1 MMAEQ
6 DYQNMLPI
14 GTLLQD
20 GKYRVVGY
28 LGSGGFGNTYEVE
41 HVTLHRHW
49 AVKEFFMQQV
59 NRREGTTVT
68 TNTEADR
75 ATFEMMREKFLK
87 EAQRMACMIDPHI
100 VEVTDFFEDNETA
113 YYVMKL
119 IDGKSLAAMMKDL
132 GRAFSEEE
140 VLVIVPQVLAA
151 LKTAHSQNVYHLD
164 LKPANIM
171 CNEDGYCWLIDFGAS
186 KQMTVTD
193 NRTKQIS
200 SLLCSTPGF
209 APAEQKSQNKKHIGP
224 WTDFYALGA
233 TIYFLLTGELPP
245 DAYDIEYDGEE
256 AFSFPAFVSEPMR
269 QLILWL
275 MQHNYRQRPQ
285 TIEEIEQR
293 LSAFAAPAAP
303 APQVNTPVAPNVSVD
318 TVLHRPDAAGQ
329 ALDKE
334 KEGDAK
340 KKAQEELE
348 ATYRKGCQLYDAG
361 KYKEAY
367 PLLLKTAEQGYVN
380 AQNDLGEMYF
390 HGLGV
395 EKNDSDAMTWYRKA
409 AEQGSAHA
417 QNKLGEMYHEGW
429 SFSDAT
435 KWYRKAAAQGYARA
449 QYNLGW
455 MYFHGYGVDQSDL
468 DAVKWYRK
476 AAEQGYAVAQFYLGE
491 IYEKGRG
498 VEQSDSEA
506 LKWYR
511 KAADRGYVRARK
523 KIPELER
530 KLQEEEEAKR
540 KAEEEA
546 KKKAQEEL
554 EATFRKGC
562 QLYDAGKYKEAFPL
576 LLKAAEQGNAKVQ
589 FRLGLMFRQ
598 GWGIDKSDSDAV
610 KWYRK
615 AADQGHADA
624 QCNLGFMYER
634 GLGVEKSY
642 SDAVKWYRK
651 AVDQGHARAQCNL
664 GLMYERGFGV
674 DKSFSDAVKWY
685 RKAADQ
691 GHAIAQCNLGFMYEN
706 GFGVDKNY
714 SDAVKWYQKAAE
726 QEYARAL
733 CNLGI
738 MYEKGRGVEKSDREA
753 LRWYKKAAEQG
764 DTRAQKK
771 VDELYEKHK
780 LWKLYKTLGLE

>member
-140 VLVIVPQVLAA
+140 VMVIVPQVLAA
-151 LKTAHSQNVYHLD
+151 LKTAHSQKVYHLD

-171 CNEDGYCWLIDFGAS
+171 CNEDGDCWLIDFGAS

-193 NRTKQIS
+193 NRTQQVS

-285 TIEEIEQR
+285 TIDEIEQR

-303 APQVNTPVAPNVSVD
+303 TPQANAPVTPNVSVD
-318 TVLHRPDAAGQ
+318 TVLLRMLPDKHLIRP
-329 ALDKE
+329 
-334 KEGDAK
+334 
-340 KKAQEELE
+340 
-348 ATYRKGCQLYDAG
+348 R
-361 KYKEAY
+361 
-367 PLLLKTAEQGYVN
+367 
-380 AQNDLGEMYF
+380 
-390 HGLGV
+390 
-395 EKNDSDAMTWYRKA
+395 
-409 AEQGSAHA
+409 
-417 QNKLGEMYHEGW
+417 
-429 SFSDAT
+429 
-435 KWYRKAAAQGYARA
+435 
-449 QYNLGW
+449 
-455 MYFHGYGVDQSDL
+455 
-468 DAVKWYRK
+468 
-476 AAEQGYAVAQFYLGE
+476 
-491 IYEKGRG
+491 
-498 VEQSDSEA
+498 
-506 LKWYR
+506 
-511 KAADRGYVRARK
+511 
-523 KIPELER
+523 R
-530 KLQEEEEAKR
+530 KLK
-540 KAEEEA
+540 
-546 KKKAQEEL
+546 
-554 EATFRKGC
+554 
-562 QLYDAGKYKEAFPL
+562 
-576 LLKAAEQGNAKVQ
+576 
-589 FRLGLMFRQ
+589 
-598 GWGIDKSDSDAV
+598 I
-610 KWYRK
+610 
-615 AADQGHADA
+615 
-624 QCNLGFMYER
+624 
-634 GLGVEKSY
+634 
-642 SDAVKWYRK
+642 
-651 AVDQGHARAQCNL
+651 
-664 GLMYERGFGV
+664 
-674 DKSFSDAVKWY
+674 
-685 RKAADQ
+685 
-691 GHAIAQCNLGFMYEN
+691 
-706 GFGVDKNY
+706 
-714 SDAVKWYQKAAE
+714 
-726 QEYARAL
+726 
-733 CNLGI
+733 
-738 MYEKGRGVEKSDREA
+738 
-753 LRWYKKAAEQG
+753 
-764 DTRAQKK
+764 
-771 VDELYEKHK
+771 
-780 LWKLYKTLGLE
+780 